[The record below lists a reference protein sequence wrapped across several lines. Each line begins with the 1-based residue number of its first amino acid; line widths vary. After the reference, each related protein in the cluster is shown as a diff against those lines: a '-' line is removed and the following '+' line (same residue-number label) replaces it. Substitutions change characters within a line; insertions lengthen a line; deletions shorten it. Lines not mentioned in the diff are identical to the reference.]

1 MAQVKNKKFALKAR
15 LSSNLKKTKQKHLA
29 PNFVSD
35 EKRKNDDIPRPK
47 KKKEENQKTKL
58 GIAQQ

>member
-1 MAQVKNKKFALKAR
+1 LK
-15 LSSNLKKTKQKHLA
+15 KQKHLA

-47 KKKEENQKTKL
+47 KKEENQKTKL